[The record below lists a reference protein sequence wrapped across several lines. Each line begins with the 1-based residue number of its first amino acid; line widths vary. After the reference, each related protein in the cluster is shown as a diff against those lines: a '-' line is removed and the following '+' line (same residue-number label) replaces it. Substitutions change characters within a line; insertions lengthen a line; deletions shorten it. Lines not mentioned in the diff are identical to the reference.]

1 MVLFLEKESKNL
13 IIQLGF
19 NFKEKRGYQAVIS
32 NDVTDIADF
41 WNEGILMKI
50 VEEMSKSNYY
60 PDDFYNK

>member
-1 MVLFLEKESKNL
+1 MKTYKSKYKKDWIKALSEAMVLFLEKESNNL

-41 WNEGILMKI
+41 WNEG
-50 VEEMSKSNYY
+50 V
-60 PDDFYNK
+60 